1 MRWGCQ
7 RNNQRSPKTLLFVF
21 RRFACRPAAFL
32 SVWGGQPEREA
43 SLFNLKFLAARVRV
57 YVRQLADGVGMNATF
72 LLSISSF
79 IKLPTLEKCE
89 HKNSFIHILLYKFVA
104 HFSYSNYTIK
114 LVNSSTATLDYM
126 RTVRT
131 VFCPDFLAQ
140 SYINSVFTTSSA
152 SDRTISSM
160 RFRAASSISVQYCLT
175 YTQLSLEGA
184 SLRFSCT
191 PPHGLPA
198 SGRPAAP
205 STAPWRPPAPPPA

>member
-1 MRWGCQ
+1 M
-7 RNNQRSPKTLLFVF
+7 LFSF
-21 RRFACRPAAFL
+21 KMEIWSDEISDWDITPADKCV
-32 SVWGGQPEREA
+32 SQP
-43 SLFNLKFLAARVRV
+43 
-57 YVRQLADGVGMNATF
+57 
-72 LLSISSF
+72 
-79 IKLPTLEKCE
+79 P
-89 HKNSFIHILLYKFVA
+89 FVA
-104 HFSYSNYTIK
+104 HFSYSNCTIK

-126 RTVRT
+126 RKVRT

-152 SDRTISSM
+152 CALQAFICRTHSIWFSAFSCSVTPFCSASDRAISFM
-160 RFRAASSISVQYCLT
+160 RFRAASSILAQYCLT
-175 YTQLSLEGA
+175 YTQLSSEGA

>member
-1 MRWGCQ
+1 MPFPGLSLHQ
-7 RNNQRSPKTLLFVF
+7 VLHSRNNLFGIQPRDTPDLPKPNVLQNTYHIVLISNTFQSTHCKYLILCRVCNTPLPYIHTSKF
-21 RRFACRPAAFL
+21 R
-32 SVWGGQPEREA
+32 
-43 SLFNLKFLAARVRV
+43 
-57 YVRQLADGVGMNATF
+57 
-72 LLSISSF
+72 
-79 IKLPTLEKCE
+79 
-89 HKNSFIHILLYKFVA
+89 FVA
-104 HFSYSNYTIK
+104 QFSYPNHIIK
-114 LVNSSTATLDYM
+114 SMNNSTATLEYM
-126 RTVRT
+126 RKART